1 MKFNLTET
9 PQGRSIACV
18 INGELYVADASMP
31 QFDRIVEGAR
41 NDDNSITDLF
51 TPLLAIAK
59 SFKSVTER
67 VTLSGGNLFF
77 DGVLVE
83 DALADQIVR
92 FYEAELD
99 YLPLANFM
107 EKVYQNPNEH
117 SREHLFRWISAE
129 NLSIT
134 PSGDIVGYKGVTSDL
149 LSLHR
154 GYGIVNGEEFE
165 KAALDNSPG
174 NLVTMPRDR
183 VTFDPN
189 NGCSFGLHVGTFS
202 YANSYGSTVL
212 EVHVNPRDVVSV
224 PTDCQDQKMRT
235 CRYEVVQVVSEKY
248 AEALVGYLGSAYEDD
263 EDDADYCEE
272 CSDELGMYEDGI
284 CSDCESDSEFDN
296 SEQGVDV
303 PLPGMNVYTYN
314 YDNITGLNTNAS
326 PYVNVIPVTNVT
338 KAAPVR
344 DKFGR
349 FAPKAGN

>member
-1 MKFNLTET
+1 
-9 PQGRSIACV
+9 
-18 INGELYVADASMP
+18 
-31 QFDRIVEGAR
+31 
-41 NDDNSITDLF
+41 
-51 TPLLAIAK
+51 
-59 SFKSVTER
+59 
-67 VTLSGGNLFF
+67 
-77 DGVLVE
+77 
-83 DALADQIVR
+83 
-92 FYEAELD
+92 
-99 YLPLANFM
+99 
-107 EKVYQNPNEH
+107 
-117 SREHLFRWISAE
+117 
-129 NLSIT
+129 
-134 PSGDIVGYKGVTSDL
+134 
-149 LSLHR
+149 
-154 GYGIVNGEEFE
+154 
-165 KAALDNSPG
+165 
-174 NLVTMPRDR
+174 MPRDR

-314 YDNITGLNTNAS
+314 NITGLNTNAS